1 MIIVEQNE
9 WLEQHTI
16 HVHQII
22 IVIVIVIVIVII
34 TTSIV
39 IQGIAVAALQ

>member
-22 IVIVIVIVIVII
+22 IVIVIVII

-39 IQGIAVAALQ
+39 IQGIAVAAL